1 MRINGNRY
9 NFEAMSVTKVL
20 SNLSISSNEVVVE
33 VNGMIIPKDTFEEF
47 IIDKEAVVE
56 LVAFVGGG

>member
-1 MRINGNRY
+1 MKINGNAY
-9 NFEAMSVTKVL
+9 DFEAMSVTQVL
-20 SNLSISSNEVVVE
+20 SNLSLSSNEVVVE

-47 IIDKEAVVE
+47 IVDKEAVVE

>member
-1 MRINGNRY
+1 MKINGNAY
-9 NFEAMSVTKVL
+9 DFEAMSVTQVL
-20 SNLSISSNEVVVE
+20 SNLSLSSNEVVVE

>member
-1 MRINGNRY
+1 MKINGNAY
-9 NFEAMSVTKVL
+9 DFEAMSVTQVL
-20 SNLSISSNEVVVE
+20 SNLSLASNEVVVE

>member
-1 MRINGNRY
+1 MKINGNAY
-9 NFEAMSVTKVL
+9 DFEAMSITQVL
-20 SNLSISSNEVVVE
+20 SNLSLSSNEVVVE